1 MASKGSDNRSAK
13 SVLKP
18 SVAYDNFGCYIC
30 VSCGSYTAQ
39 FYLDKFD
46 ESKRS
51 LGKCILLNGSWFTPS
66 EFESHCGKKSKKW
79 KQSIMHS
86 GKSLSEYS
94 LSCPPKQGAKQVS
107 GLVDNQTHCV
117 LSQDCSTTAVSPLVS
132 LNSSQLSKPL
142 LVNTVLSF
150 IKAYRLRVDNESLK
164 KRVVSTL
171 VLMTLRMQK
180 RCCGII
186 VDKILK
192 PLAFHTTRVVIL
204 IGAAK

>member
-1 MASKGSDNRSAK
+1 MASKGSDNQSVK
-13 SVLKP
+13 PVLKP

-86 GKSLSEYS
+86 GKSLS
-94 LSCPPKQGAKQVS
+94 
-107 GLVDNQTHCV
+107 D
-117 LSQDCSTTAVSPLVS
+117 
-132 LNSSQLSKPL
+132 
-142 LVNTVLSF
+142 
-150 IKAYRLRVDNESLK
+150 
-164 KRVVSTL
+164 
-171 VLMTLRMQK
+171 
-180 RCCGII
+180 
-186 VDKILK
+186 
-192 PLAFHTTRVVIL
+192 
-204 IGAAK
+204 